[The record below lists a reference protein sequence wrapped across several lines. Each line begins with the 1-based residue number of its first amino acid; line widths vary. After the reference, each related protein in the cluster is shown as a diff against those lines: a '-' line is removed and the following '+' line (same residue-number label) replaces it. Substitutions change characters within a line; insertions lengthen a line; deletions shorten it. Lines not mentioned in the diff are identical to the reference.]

1 MAGLP
6 SHPDADHPGAD
17 AEPALDGG
25 LRRRR
30 VLGVIG
36 ALALA
41 LAVLVVV
48 LHLTGVVGS
57 GSH

>member
-41 LAVLVVV
+41 VLVVV

>member
-1 MAGLP
+1 
-6 SHPDADHPGAD
+6 
-17 AEPALDGG
+17 

-36 ALALA
+36 ALA

>member
-1 MAGLP
+1 VAGLP

-41 LAVLVVV
+41 VLVVV